1 MEDKFA
7 RVGNNSLP
15 MNQNLEAQ
23 KNQAADLSRSNLNTQ
38 GQQDFRPNDKFI
50 LKEAPGIRQNRNKMT
65 A

>member
-1 MEDKFA
+1 
-7 RVGNNSLP
+7 
-15 MNQNLEAQ
+15 MNKNLEAQ
-23 KNQAADLSRSNLNTQ
+23 QNQAADLSRSNLNTQ